1 MFALDRAAVTLG
13 SILSSQTN
21 AKKRGDSYLGI
32 EGVIANIY
40 QEIPLLFEDILSGIK
55 GGSTAW
61 GEPADNSV
69 YQLTEFEVPTSGLI
83 GKFRDAV
90 GSNKTVTLNANVDML
105 MDEMT
110 YTNLGY
116 DKNYAQNKVRENI
129 IIYALARAQKPTGR
143 LNVDDVKR
151 ASGSVNISGM
161 QSDERVSA
169 QLEEV
174 LTFINRGIQS
184 IYNQGYQKN
193 TKGENVNIFDTN
205 QAVKEVKERMEL
217 NLGIQ
222 PPEVNKN
229 QNQNQNQNQDEPPI
243 EEDND
248 GDEET
253 ISLSNEEIFS
263 RGNI

>member
-1 MFALDRAAVTLG
+1 
-13 SILSSQTN
+13 
-21 AKKRGDSYLGI
+21 
-32 EGVIANIY
+32 
-40 QEIPLLFEDILSGIK
+40 
-55 GGSTAW
+55 
-61 GEPADNSV
+61 
-69 YQLTEFEVPTSGLI
+69 
-83 GKFRDAV
+83 
-90 GSNKTVTLNANVDML
+90 
-105 MDEMT
+105 
-110 YTNLGY
+110 
-116 DKNYAQNKVRENI
+116 
-129 IIYALARAQKPTGR
+129 
-143 LNVDDVKR
+143 
-151 ASGSVNISGM
+151 M

-248 GDEET
+248 EDEEEA
-253 ISLSNEEIFS
+253 ISISNDQIFS
-263 RGNI
+263 GGNI